1 MYLDVNILFLAIQRL
16 DEAVTEETEESLLII
31 GDRLVELGPV
41 LALETAAQAVQEET
55 ETETAGPDDLL
66 QYGGGGLVRDHV
78 DKVTSL
84 LYQPLR
90 DWSWPPPATEG
101 TVGQPGCCLS

>member
-90 DWSWPPPATEG
+90 DWS
-101 TVGQPGCCLS
+101 